1 MLTRWNDLIIRRPG
15 SRLIGHAAL
24 AFLIW
29 IGLTWLN
36 GAIDTQMSYYLAV
49 AAMYATA
56 MFGMTILVGLSGQV
70 SLGNGA
76 LMAVGGYVFALTSMN
91 WTTVPILGVP
101 WNAVWSMVFAGL
113 GGIIAGAV
121 IGALGARLKGPYL
134 AGLTLGI
141 AVGAA
146 SIINRFPT
154 VLGGEEGLKLIVPY
168 PEGGYPEEEEF
179 GVTEAES
186 EAALEEFFIDEE
198 TLPVDEA
205 ESGVAEGDLLTLDE
219 AQSGVAEGDLLT
231 LDEAESGV
239 AEGDLLTLDE
249 AESGVAEGDLLT
261 LDEAESG
268 VAEGDLLTLDEAES
282 GVAEGDLLTLD
293 EAQSGVAVED
303 VPVDQMPVDEVL
315 VDGESLDAAAG
326 LLDGFVLQQWQAS
339 VAIAVACVVG
349 FLAMNLVRG
358 HQGRVW
364 QAVRDDPVAAAVV
377 GIAPG
382 QAKVSAFVVSSFFA
396 ALAGGVLAQILT
408 FVGSGAF
415 GLGLSLSLLVGVVLG
430 GRLSL
435 VGAVI
440 GAVLLVWLPELVDSL
455 SADRGWPDQVTNN
468 APNLLYG
475 LLVVVVVLLAPG
487 GITGGLGDLARRLR
501 SRRTS
506 SSS

>member
-1 MLTRWNDLIIRRPG
+1 MLERWNGLILRVPG
-15 SRLIGHAAL
+15 SRLLGHAAL

-29 IGLTWLN
+29 VGLSLLN
-36 GAIDTQMSYYLAV
+36 GAVDTQLSYYLAV

-76 LMAVGGYVFALTSMN
+76 LMAVGGYVFALTSMH
-91 WTTVPILGVP
+91 WSTVPIIGVP

-113 GGIIAGAV
+113 GGVIAGAV
-121 IGALGARLKGPYL
+121 IGALGARLRGPYL

-154 VLGGEEGLKLIVPY
+154 FLGGEQGLKLIVPY
-168 PEGGYPEEEEF
+168 PEGGYPDMEEVVVTEEE
-179 GVTEAES
+179 AD
-186 EAALEEFFIDEE
+186 AALEEFLVEE
-198 TLPVDEA
+198 EVPVDGA
-205 ESGVAEGDLLTLDE
+205 DPAAG
-219 AQSGVAEGDLLT
+219 
-231 LDEAESGV
+231 AESGV

-249 AESGVAEGDLLT
+249 AESGVDSSALPSPEET
-261 LDEAESG
+261 AI
-268 VAEGDLLTLDEAES
+268 
-282 GVAEGDLLTLD
+282 
-293 EAQSGVAVED
+293 
-303 VPVDQMPVDEVL
+303 
-315 VDGESLDAAAG
+315 VDGAAPEVPLDDSGLDAVAT
-326 LLDGFVLQQWQAS
+326 LTDGFVLQQWQAS

-382 QAKVSAFVVSSFFA
+382 RSKVSAFVVSALFA

-435 VGAVI
+435 VGAAI

-487 GITGGLGDLARRLR
+487 GVTGGLGELSRRIR
-501 SRRTS
+501 SRS
-506 SSS
+506 SERAE

>member
-1 MLTRWNDLIIRRPG
+1 MLERWNALIMRVPG
-15 SRLIGHAAL
+15 SRLVGHAAL
-24 AFLIW
+24 ALLIW
-29 IGLTWLN
+29 IGLTALN
-36 GAIDTQMSYYLAV
+36 GAVDTQMSYYLAV

-91 WTTVPILGVP
+91 WTTVPIIGVP
-101 WNAVWSMVFAGL
+101 MNAVWSMVFAGL
-113 GGIIAGAV
+113 GGVVAGAV
-121 IGALGARLKGPYL
+121 IGVLGARLRGPYL

-146 SIINRFPT
+146 SIVNRFPG
-154 VLGGEEGLKLIVPY
+154 VLGGEEGLKLIVPF
-168 PEGGYPEEEEF
+168 PEGGYPQEEEV
-179 GVTEAES
+179 GPTEAEA
-186 EAALEEFFIDEE
+186 EAGLEEFLVDPEE
-198 TLPVDEA
+198 SLVE
-205 ESGVAEGDLLTLDE
+205 EGAD
-219 AQSGVAEGDLLT
+219 
-231 LDEAESGV
+231 
-239 AEGDLLTLDE
+239 
-249 AESGVAEGDLLT
+249 
-261 LDEAESG
+261 SG

-293 EAQSGVAVED
+293 EAQSGVAQDDLLTLDEAESG
-303 VPVDQMPVDEVL
+303 VDMGSDPGAM
-315 VDGESLDAAAG
+315 VDGSSAETMLEEVPIDAS

-349 FLAMNLVRG
+349 FLALNLVRG

-382 QAKVSAFVVSSFFA
+382 QAKVSAFVVSSLFA

-435 VGAVI
+435 LGAAI
-440 GAVLLVWLPELVDSL
+440 GAVLLVWLPELVDAL

-475 LLVVVVVLLAPG
+475 LLVVLVVLVAPG
-487 GITGGLGDLARRLR
+487 GITGSIGDAARWLR
-501 SRRTS
+501 SRRSGRSGGARHREAATDA
-506 SSS
+506 

>member
-1 MLTRWNDLIIRRPG
+1 MLERWNGLILRVPG
-15 SRLIGHAAL
+15 SRLLGHAAL

-29 IGLTWLN
+29 VGLSLLN
-36 GAIDTQMSYYLAV
+36 GAVDTQLSYYLAV

-76 LMAVGGYVFALTSMN
+76 LMAVGGYVFALTSMH
-91 WTTVPILGVP
+91 WSTVPIIGVP

-113 GGIIAGAV
+113 GGVIAGAV
-121 IGALGARLKGPYL
+121 IGALGARLRGPYL

-154 VLGGEEGLKLIVPY
+154 FLGGEQGLKLIVPY
-168 PEGGYPEEEEF
+168 PEGGYPDMEEVVVTEEE
-179 GVTEAES
+179 AD
-186 EAALEEFFIDEE
+186 AALEEFLVEE
-198 TLPVDEA
+198 EVPVDGA
-205 ESGVAEGDLLTLDE
+205 DPAAG
-219 AQSGVAEGDLLT
+219 
-231 LDEAESGV
+231 AESGV

-249 AESGVAEGDLLT
+249 AESGVSEGDLLT

-268 VAEGDLLTLDEAES
+268 VDSSALPSPEETAIADGAAPEVPLDDS
-282 GVAEGDLLTLD
+282 G
-293 EAQSGVAVED
+293 
-303 VPVDQMPVDEVL
+303 
-315 VDGESLDAAAG
+315 LDAVATLA
-326 LLDGFVLQQWQAS
+326 DGFVLQQWQAS

-382 QAKVSAFVVSSFFA
+382 RSKVSAFVVSALFA

-435 VGAVI
+435 VGAAI

-487 GITGGLGDLARRLR
+487 GVTGGLGELSRRLR
-501 SRRTS
+501 SRS
-506 SSS
+506 SERAE

>member
-1 MLTRWNDLIIRRPG
+1 MLERWNGLILRVPG
-15 SRLIGHAAL
+15 SRLLGHAAL

-29 IGLTWLN
+29 VGLSLLN
-36 GAIDTQMSYYLAV
+36 GAVDTQLSYYLAV

-76 LMAVGGYVFALTSMN
+76 LMAVGGYVFALTSMH
-91 WTTVPILGVP
+91 WSTVPIIGVP

-113 GGIIAGAV
+113 GGVIAGAV
-121 IGALGARLKGPYL
+121 IGALGARLRGPYL

-154 VLGGEEGLKLIVPY
+154 FLGGEQGLKLIVPY
-168 PEGGYPEEEEF
+168 PEGGYPDMEEVVVTEEE
-179 GVTEAES
+179 AD
-186 EAALEEFFIDEE
+186 AALEEFLVEE
-198 TLPVDEA
+198 EVPVDGADPAAGA

-219 AQSGVAEGDLLT
+219 AESGVSEGDLLT

-249 AESGVAEGDLLT
+249 AESGVDSSALPSPEETAIADGAAPEVP
-261 LDEAESG
+261 LDDSG
-268 VAEGDLLTLDEAES
+268 
-282 GVAEGDLLTLD
+282 
-293 EAQSGVAVED
+293 
-303 VPVDQMPVDEVL
+303 
-315 VDGESLDAAAG
+315 LDAVATLA
-326 LLDGFVLQQWQAS
+326 DGFVLQQWQAS

-382 QAKVSAFVVSSFFA
+382 RSKVSAFVVSALFA

-435 VGAVI
+435 VGAAI

-487 GITGGLGDLARRLR
+487 GVTGGLGELSRRLR
-501 SRRTS
+501 SRS
-506 SSS
+506 SERAE